1 MEERIKEQQTI
12 DRISLKLR
20 AVTGYK
26 PFKLS
31 IAIKDYSEQV
41 IAHYSRLINGDIR
54 KLCQQAEI
62 PHALN
67 FQHLGL
73 IVSFE
78 RAGEL
83 ALHSQ
88 DMVLDNDLKDLIAE
102 FGAVIFRNVYLVSNI
117 KDMYH
122 RNNFPHLN
130 FHTDRGEAHDN
141 KYSFYTRDPFDCE
154 QQYPRK
160 ASTIF
165 IDNAVAY
172 LQSQVEGS
180 LRTNETGRRGHYSIF
195 KHEGKETDFFG
206 KLILEQRWSEPVGT
220 GEICM
225 INNLTIL
232 HSSYKH
238 GFDHGYRIGAR
249 YLS

>member
-1 MEERIKEQQTI
+1 MEELIKNQHII
-12 DRISLKLR
+12 DRLSGKLK
-20 AVTGYK
+20 AVTKYK

-31 IAIKDYSEQV
+31 IAIKDYSDKIIE
-41 IAHYSRLINGDIR
+41 HYRELIKEDIR
-54 KLCQQAEI
+54 GLCQQAEI
-62 PHALN
+62 PYALN
-67 FQHLGL
+67 FKDFGL
-73 IVSFE
+73 IISFE
-78 RAGEL
+78 TACEL
-83 ALHSQ
+83 ELHNQ
-88 DMVLDNDLKDLIAE
+88 DMALDNNLKDLIAE
-102 FGAVIFRNVYLVSNI
+102 FGTIVFRNAFLVSDI
-117 KDMYH
+117 KELYH

-141 KYSFYTRDPFDCE
+141 KYSFYTRDPFDEE

-172 LQSQVEGS
+172 LQSYVEKS
-180 LRTNETGRRGHYSIF
+180 LRENEEGRRSHYSIF
-195 KHEGKETDFFG
+195 KHEGREKDYFG
-206 KLILEQRWSEPVGT
+206 KLILEQAWAEPKGT

-225 INNLTIL
+225 INNLSVL

-238 GFDHGYRIGAR
+238 GLDHGYRIGAR